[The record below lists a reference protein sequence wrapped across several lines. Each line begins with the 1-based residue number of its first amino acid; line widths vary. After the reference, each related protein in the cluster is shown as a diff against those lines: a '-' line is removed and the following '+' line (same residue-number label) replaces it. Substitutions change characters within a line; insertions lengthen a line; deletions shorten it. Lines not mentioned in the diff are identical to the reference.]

1 MIAIMRSPSERLL
14 RSLPSPSSRLD
25 PASSA
30 EAFNLTRVQFD
41 LAAAAVAAVV
51 VVASVVAAFSF
62 YGQLATF

>member
-14 RSLPSPSSRLD
+14 LSLPSPSSSFRVE

-41 LAAAAVAAVV
+41 LAAAVVAVV
-51 VVASVVAAFSF
+51 VVVAFSF